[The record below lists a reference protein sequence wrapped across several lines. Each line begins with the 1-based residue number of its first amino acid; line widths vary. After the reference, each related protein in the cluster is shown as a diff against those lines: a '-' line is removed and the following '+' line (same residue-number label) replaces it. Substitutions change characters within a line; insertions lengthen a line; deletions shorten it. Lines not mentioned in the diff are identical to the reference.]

1 MFFLLTYNQ
10 IGCIMDVETTKMVVQ
25 EHKGVIHLK
34 INKTKLELILAR
46 QCKTISSLRCG
57 TSPKT
62 LQKIREGK
70 EIRPIAVGR
79 LAKALGVD
87 PLEILEKEE

>member
-1 MFFLLTYNQ
+1 M
-10 IGCIMDVETTKMVVQ
+10 
-25 EHKGVIHLK
+25 K

>member
-1 MFFLLTYNQ
+1 MILCSYKERN
-10 IGCIMDVETTKMVVQ
+10 E
-25 EHKGVIHLK
+25 VIHLK
-34 INKTKLELILAR
+34 ISKAKLDLILAR

-62 LQKIREGK
+62 LQKVREGK
-70 EIRPIAVGR
+70 EINPVVVGR

-87 PLEILEKEE
+87 PLEIMEEEE